1 MSRISIQQIAH
12 EIEADGWKIKS
23 SEYKNLDTPLEF
35 ECPEGHLVIA
45 PYKKIRVRRECPVC
59 AQNHFKNLKETLA
72 PKQRDVTR
80 TLALDQSTHI
90 TGFAI
95 FDGHQLV
102 QYGTYVTEAPGEYER
117 IHEVNMWLASII
129 KNTAPDVVGIEG
141 IQYQKEMGVTTFQ
154 TLARLQGVLIESCMQ
169 AKLLFKVCNTNTW
182 RNHCGV
188 QGRSRSDR
196 KSSMQRLVKEWYDIK
211 VSDDVADAIGIG
223 KFVSDTLQSQT
234 QIINWE

>member
-1 MSRISIQQIAH
+1 MLLAFFFFQRI
-12 EIEADGWKIKS
+12 K
-23 SEYKNLDTPLEF
+23 
-35 ECPEGHLVIA
+35 
-45 PYKKIRVRRECPVC
+45 
-59 AQNHFKNLKETLA
+59 
-72 PKQRDVTR
+72 
-80 TLALDQSTHI
+80 
-90 TGFAI
+90 
-95 FDGHQLV
+95 GHQLV

-129 KNTAPDVVGIEG
+129 KNTTPDVIGIEG

-196 KSSMQRLVKEWYDIK
+196 KTSMQRLVKEWYDIK

-223 KFVSDTLQSQT
+223 KYFSDIQSPRVE
-234 QIINWE
+234 IIDWEAD